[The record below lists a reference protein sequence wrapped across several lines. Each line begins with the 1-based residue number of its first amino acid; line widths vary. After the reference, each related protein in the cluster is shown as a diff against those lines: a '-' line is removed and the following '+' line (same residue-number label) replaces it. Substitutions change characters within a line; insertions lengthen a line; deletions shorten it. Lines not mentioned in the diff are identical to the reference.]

1 MLRMDL
7 VPLRDSREFRLLF
20 ASRSITLFGTTAGEV
35 ALLVQAKQLT
45 GSAVAVGLLG
55 IAELVPIVVFGLYG
69 GLLAD
74 RFDRGRMLRWCEAG
88 LGGLAG
94 ALVLNASLPHPAVW
108 PLYALAA
115 GMSALAALQR
125 PSFDAAV
132 PRTVARERLSGASA
146 LLSMSANAGQIIG
159 AALGGAIAAGPGPQF
174 VYLLDAATFAASFWL
189 LCRLRPL
196 APPAAG
202 EHTPAPGL
210 RGVVSGLHYA
220 RHRPDLIGS
229 YLADLAAM
237 TFAYPNALFPFM
249 ASALHASWAVGLM
262 FAAPAVGAL
271 AASALSGWT
280 ARIHRL
286 GRAIAASA
294 ACWGVAIIAFG
305 LAPDIGVALGCL
317 LAAGAADMMS
327 GIFRDVLWNQSIPDS
342 MRGRM
347 AGVELLS
354 YGVGPSAGQLRAGGV
369 AALAGTRFSLWS
381 GGLGCVAA
389 VGVVCLVLPGF
400 TGYDAR
406 RAVRPGASPGSGGPG
421 SGGPGSGGPGPGG
434 PASRGPAP
442 AASIVRW
449 KVG

>member
-1 MLRMDL
+1 
-7 VPLRDSREFRLLF
+7 
-20 ASRSITLFGTTAGEV
+20 
-35 ALLVQAKQLT
+35 
-45 GSAVAVGLLG
+45 
-55 IAELVPIVVFGLYG
+55 
-69 GLLAD
+69 
-74 RFDRGRMLRWCEAG
+74 
-88 LGGLAG
+88 
-94 ALVLNASLPHPAVW
+94 
-108 PLYALAA
+108 
-115 GMSALAALQR
+115 
-125 PSFDAAV
+125 
-132 PRTVARERLSGASA
+132 
-146 LLSMSANAGQIIG
+146 
-159 AALGGAIAAGPGPQF
+159 
-174 VYLLDAATFAASFWL
+174 
-189 LCRLRPL
+189 
-196 APPAAG
+196 
-202 EHTPAPGL
+202 
-210 RGVVSGLHYA
+210 
-220 RHRPDLIGS
+220 
-229 YLADLAAM
+229 
-237 TFAYPNALFPFM
+237 
-249 ASALHASWAVGLM
+249 M

-442 AASIVRW
+442 AAPPR
-449 KVG
+449 